1 MKPNSILIIEDNP
14 DIVETISIAIEMR
27 WTDVKIVSSARG
39 DQGLEM
45 TETESPDIVI
55 LDLGLPDISGFEV
68 LKGIRLFSD
77 VPVLI
82 LTARADEADIVK
94 GLEWGADDYMV
105 KPFKQLELLAR
116 IQGIVRRHKPLIKDA
131 LSCGQL
137 CLQLSPPRV
146 TLGSKEIKVS
156 RTEALILEQLMRNP
170 GNVVSYENISRAM
183 WGDDFPEAAQ
193 SIKVHIRHL
202 REKLEPDP
210 GHPEMIITSPGAGY
224 SLARPS

>member
-1 MKPNSILIIEDNP
+1 MKPNSILIVEDNP

-27 WTDVKIVSSARG
+27 WPDTRILASSRG
-39 DQGLEM
+39 EQGLEM
-45 TETESPDIVI
+45 TETESPDVVI

-68 LKGIRLFSD
+68 LKSIRLFSD

-82 LTARADEADIVK
+82 LTAKADEADIVK

-116 IQGIVRRHKPLIKDA
+116 IKGIVRRHRPLLKEAIT
-131 LSCGQL
+131 CGQL
-137 CLQLSPPRV
+137 YLQISPPLV
-146 TLGSKEIKVS
+146 TLGSKKIKVS

-170 GNVVSYENISRAM
+170 GNVVSYESISRAM

-193 SIKVHIRHL
+193 SVKVHIRHL
-202 REKLEPDP
+202 REKLECDP
-210 GHPEMIITSPGAGY
+210 GNPRMIITSPGAGY
-224 SLARPS
+224 SLAKPS